1 MKKKI
6 WWLWIIL
13 IVILAVVAIGVY
25 VKSLSFDT
33 TLKFRVNDAVSKG
46 WVWNS
51 KIQLEGRTIESFFQ
65 KEFSFTHLKPGKA
78 VLKIEA
84 PSYTGKSI
92 NLNIKKG
99 ENVIDKP
106 IYLKG
111 YEIPGLDHFVI
122 FTSKVE
128 NGIKLEIRP
137 VGKDKKAVINHPC
150 LNIKIVTRVSEQKK
164 NGTFVVEPTDSG
176 SERGK
181 ELFRGETKWDWDP
194 TPETI
199 FRYSAVVPVSGIRKS
214 ETSYWVLDYLLIVPD
229 SRKIENKDL
238 DGVVKK
244 ILSLNSLQEMTNFL
258 DGYKGKLKYFTDTT
272 WNEKAAQ

>member
-13 IVILAVVAIGVY
+13 FVILAVVAIGVY
-25 VKSLSFDT
+25 VKSLSFDN
-33 TLKFRVNDAVSKG
+33 TLKFSVKDAVSKE

-51 KIQLEGRTIESFFQ
+51 KIQLEGRIIEGFFQ
-65 KEFSFTHLKPGKA
+65 KDFTFTHLKPGKA

-92 NLNIKKG
+92 NLTIKKG
-99 ENVIDKP
+99 SNVINKP
-106 IYLKG
+106 IYLQG

-150 LNIKIVTRVSEQKK
+150 LNIKLITRVSEQMK
-164 NGTFVVEPTDSG
+164 NGTFVLEPTDSG

-181 ELFRGETKWDWDP
+181 ELFRGEIKWEWDS

-199 FRYSAVVPVSGIRKS
+199 FRYSAVVPVSGIKKS
-214 ETSYWVLDYLLIVPD
+214 SASYWVLDYLLIVPD
-229 SRKIENKDL
+229 SRKIENKEL
-238 DGVVKK
+238 EGIVKK
-244 ILSLNSLQEMTNFL
+244 ILSMHSLKEMTNFL

-272 WNEKAAQ
+272 WNEKATQ

>member
-6 WWLWIIL
+6 WWFWIIL
-13 IVILAVVAIGVY
+13 VVILAVVAIGVY

-33 TLKFRVNDAVSKG
+33 TLKFNVTDAVSKE

-51 KIQLEGRTIESFFQ
+51 KIQLEGRIIEGFFQ
-65 KEFSFTHLKPGKA
+65 KDFTFTHLRPGKA

-92 NLNIKKG
+92 NLNLKKG
-99 ENVIDKP
+99 ENIVDKP

-128 NGIKLEIRP
+128 KGIKLEIRP

-150 LNIKIVTRVSEQKK
+150 LNIKIVTRVSEQIK
-164 NGTFVVEPTDSG
+164 NGAYVSEPTDSG

-181 ELFRGETKWDWDP
+181 ELYRGEIKWNWDS

-199 FRYSAVVPVSGIRKS
+199 FRYSAVVPVSGVRKS
-214 ETSYWVLDYLLIVPD
+214 KASYWVLDYLLIVPD
-229 SRKIENKDL
+229 SRKIEDKEL
-238 DGVVKK
+238 EGMVRK
-244 ILSLNSLQEMTNFL
+244 ILSMKSIKEMTDFL
-258 DGYKGKLKYFTDTT
+258 DGYKGKIKYFTDTT
-272 WNEKAAQ
+272 WNEKATQ